1 MLCLEL
7 DPRAL
12 CLCQRLCLL
21 QEFSRFHEEITPM
34 LDGITNNRKEWK
46 ALADEYET
54 KMKELEG
61 EKQKQQ
67 AANQGLRKREDG
79 GPNPTHTGRSRP
91 QSLTHV
97 GPFRPLHNPIAPI
110 LHERAQRLAE
120 VRCRGQITPLAVAQL
135 GSQD

>member
-1 MLCLEL
+1 
-7 DPRAL
+7 
-12 CLCQRLCLL
+12 
-21 QEFSRFHEEITPM
+21 M

-110 LHERAQRLAE
+110 LHKRAQRLAE
-120 VRCRGQITPLAVAQL
+120 VKCRGQITPQQWHSLVPKTEAPSKGASPL
-135 GSQD
+135 LLPNHP